1 MCVYID
7 VYTSVCVCVYV
18 DMLVYMYYVS
28 RSVGN
33 SYGDVSDNAKDLAP
47 LASSPCFFLAGCGA
61 D

>member
-1 MCVYID
+1 MCIQVC
-7 VYTSVCVCVYV
+7 VCVCVYV